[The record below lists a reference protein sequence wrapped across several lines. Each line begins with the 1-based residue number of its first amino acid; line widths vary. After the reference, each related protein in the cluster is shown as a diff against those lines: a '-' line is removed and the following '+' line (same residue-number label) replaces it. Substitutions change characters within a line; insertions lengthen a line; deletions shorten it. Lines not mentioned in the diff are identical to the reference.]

1 MRKYLDMIDVND
13 INNSLR
19 DLIRSEY
26 YSYMFSDDK
35 DTTLSGHVM
44 EHFIQELSDETNL
57 EISKIEQAIRMN
69 YVAFSKDDF
78 YLVCDYFGKMYVEV
92 LPFPELSDQVISEEY
107 ALFFGKVL
115 LDIEEMNSEL
125 QGIFFQECMK
135 LLEE

>member
-1 MRKYLDMIDVND
+1 MLVLWSNLYIFSIINLHMRKYLDMIDVND

-69 YVAFSKDDF
+69 YVAFSK
-78 YLVCDYFGKMYVEV
+78 
-92 LPFPELSDQVISEEY
+92 
-107 ALFFGKVL
+107 
-115 LDIEEMNSEL
+115 
-125 QGIFFQECMK
+125 
-135 LLEE
+135 